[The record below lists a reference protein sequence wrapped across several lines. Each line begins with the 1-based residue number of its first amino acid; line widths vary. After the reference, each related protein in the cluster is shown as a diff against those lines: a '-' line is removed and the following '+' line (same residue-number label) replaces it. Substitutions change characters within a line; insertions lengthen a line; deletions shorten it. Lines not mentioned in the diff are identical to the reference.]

1 MLMDSSI
8 SAMYPIIEGD
18 TSNFVDDY
26 LLNHVYLDKVFYTK
40 FMSKKALFVDG
51 AAFPSIYN
59 EWLDE
64 CKAFVV
70 YYLDSWARLYY
81 ALNLEYNPTWNYD
94 GKNETKTV
102 GQISSNIGTDQTTT
116 HVDPFE
122 VTDTFSGNNVTSTDY
137 TTPTDSS
144 VERQTDKSSVDTSD
158 SGNTHYENVKESTST
173 TQYGTT
179 NDADYTVTET
189 KGGNQGTTSTQQLLS
204 EEFELRKKAFF
215 DMVFDTLSKE
225 LLMW

>member
-1 MLMDSSI
+1 MLMDSTL
-8 SAMYPIIEGD
+8 SAMYPIIEGN

-81 ALNLEYNPTWNYD
+81 ALNEQYNPLFNVD
-94 GKNETKTV
+94 GKTETKTV
-102 GQISSNIGTDQTTT
+102 GQIGSNTGTDQTTN
-116 HVDPFE
+116 HIDPFE

-189 KGGNQGTTSTQQLLS
+189 RQGNIGVTKSTDLLES
-204 EEFELRKKAFF
+204 EWEFRKKAFF